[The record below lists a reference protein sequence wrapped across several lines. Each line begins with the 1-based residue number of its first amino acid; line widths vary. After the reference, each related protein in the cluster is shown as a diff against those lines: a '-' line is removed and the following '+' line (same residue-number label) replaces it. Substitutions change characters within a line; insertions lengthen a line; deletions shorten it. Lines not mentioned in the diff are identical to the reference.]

1 MSCNAEAGEER
12 PMSEEHAD
20 ATEAEAPI
28 QLLAVEDDPSLAFVL
43 EEALQ
48 HAAEV
53 QVDAVMAS
61 SLRQAGARLAERRF
75 EIVLLDLSLPD
86 SKGLETFT
94 AVRRLAPGIPVVV
107 LTGTDDPELERR
119 IRELG
124 AADFLLK
131 GAIGSKTL
139 VAKVRQLAR
148 GETAGAAG

>member
-1 MSCNAEAGEER
+1 MQH
-12 PMSEEHAD
+12 SETAR
-20 ATEAEAPI
+20 
-28 QLLAVEDDPSLAFVL
+28 
-43 EEALQ
+43 
-48 HAAEV
+48 
-53 QVDAVMAS
+53 VDAVMAS
-61 SLRQAGARLAERRF
+61 SLQQAREQLAERRF

-94 AVRRLAPGIPVVV
+94 AVRRLAAGTPVVV

-139 VAKVRQLAR
+139 VAKIRQVAR
-148 GETAGAAG
+148 GETPAAAD